1 MIPLTS
7 NAGSW
12 NFLSFSFSAL
22 MIFWY
27 VAGTAMLPSVPKIVS
42 LLAKVTSGRLFLK
55 SFSAN
60 SLVSLIIF
68 WLFSDYFLII
78 CDFCITWCLSRVFCT
93 FPCVLAGPP
102 AMFSLS
108 KHLAGMV
115 ANNMPYCYSGGYTIY
130 TVVSLR
136 LDWVSSLTL
145 FLERLVLISLL
156 HFGDKSPDLH
166 HRIPY
171 LVLQGSVYSTTVSV
185 ETHPLYSLVFSWTRI
200 VAWQI
205 CVTLQRES
213 KFLLHAQNLATET

>member
-7 NAGSW
+7 IAGSW

-60 SLVSLIIF
+60 SLASLIIF
-68 WLFSDYFLII
+68 WLFSYYLRLLYHLSVMSFSCFLYISL
-78 CDFCITWCLSRVFCT
+78 CARKATCYV
-93 FPCVLAGPP
+93 
-102 AMFSLS
+102 LS
-108 KHLAGMV
+108 KQASGGMV
-115 ANNMPYCYSGGYTIY
+115 ANNMPYCYNGGYTIY

-136 LDWVSSLTL
+136 SDWVSSLTF
-145 FLERLVLISLL
+145 FLEWLVLISLL
-156 HFGDKSPDLH
+156 HFGAKSPDLY